1 MSAGTATPRTP
12 VDLSEC
18 SEGDVVEF
26 FKAGLRAF
34 IANDGGSC
42 GARAV
47 TLRQERTYPS
57 DQDFALLFSAEGVF
71 EVHLFGL
78 QFKRWEQEGWRL
90 SSRQQDA
97 LQRMAHVVAYC
108 FPRPVKGTPRNAL
121 HAFVFVN
128 PARVGALQLGFLRH
142 SNLRLD
148 SRSIGQR
155 VQKNVVQRVVSLS
168 GAASRQLLPPWQ
180 RKAALRKVLDEAL
193 TGIADVVAEVINDE
207 SLASLFDADRTW
219 GANAIRPEGGAATVV
234 PYVSWGEFFEDV
246 LLGATF
252 ITVNGS
258 PNGPPTPDVFP
269 GGIGLRLLGAGSHAT
284 AWAQRELADHVAL
297 WARTVLEPPAAVIA
311 YESFSRALQLIEISP

>member
-34 IANDGGSC
+34 IANDGGSWRARRYPKA
-42 GARAV
+42 GAHAPP
-47 TLRQERTYPS
+47 TRTS
-57 DQDFALLFSAEGVF
+57 HCSSARKV
-71 EVHLFGL
+71 
-78 QFKRWEQEGWRL
+78 
-90 SSRQQDA
+90 SSKSTSSGCSSSA
-97 LQRMAHVVAYC
+97 GS
-108 FPRPVKGTPRNAL
+108 K
-121 HAFVFVN
+121 
-128 PARVGALQLGFLRH
+128 RVGACPADSRTPCSAWPTLWRTASPGPSKGRRATLCMPSCSSTQLALARCSLGFSGTAICASIH
-142 SNLRLD
+142 DRLD
-148 SRSIGQR
+148 SAC
-155 VQKNVVQRVVSLS
+155 KNVVQRVVSLS

-207 SLASLFDADRTW
+207 SLASLFDADRTRGRTPLGLR
-219 GANAIRPEGGAATVV
+219 GAPATVV

-311 YESFSRALQLIEISP
+311 YESFSRGLQLIEISP